1 VSAVA
6 GLAAVDTNILLYAQG
21 AGVDGDA
28 RHELALDCLARLRPA
43 SVHLPLQV
51 LGEFHRVLTRKYRFK
66 VEAAADAVQRWSA
79 IYPTLDTTRPAFD
92 AALTLS
98 VDHGLPTWDALI
110 LAVAAEHRCAVLI
123 SEDMP
128 HGFVWRGVCVV
139 NPFAAEVHP
148 RLAAFFA

>member
-1 VSAVA
+1 MSALA
-6 GLAAVDTNILLYAQG
+6 GSAAIDTNILLYAQG
-21 AGVDGDA
+21 AGIEGDA
-28 RHELALDCLARLRPA
+28 RHSLALDCLARLPTA

-51 LGEFHRVLTRKYRFK
+51 LGEFHWVLTRKYRLK
-66 VEAAADAVQRWSA
+66 AEAAADAVQRWVA
-79 IYPTLDTTRPAFD
+79 IYPTLDTTRAAFE